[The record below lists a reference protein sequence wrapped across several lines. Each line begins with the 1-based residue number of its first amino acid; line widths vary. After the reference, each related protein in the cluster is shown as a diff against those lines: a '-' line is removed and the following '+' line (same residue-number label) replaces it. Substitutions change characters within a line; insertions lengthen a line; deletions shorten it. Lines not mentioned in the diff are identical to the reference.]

1 MMRPS
6 DPRQL
11 AQTRVGQ
18 TLGGKWVIDRLV
30 DMGGMAAVFAATHRT
45 TGKRAAIKLLM
56 PAFAANKEVR
66 DRFLREG
73 YVANKVDHPGA
84 VSVFDDGITEDGGP
98 FLVMELL
105 EGESLEEWISRSGG
119 KLKVA
124 DVLAMADQTLDVL
137 ASAHGKGIVHRDIK
151 PGNLFVDRAGRVKVL
166 DFGLARLRDPKLN
179 VMPTAGGIVLGTSAY
194 MPPEQAQGKS
204 DKIDGRT
211 DIYAV
216 GAVMFRAL
224 TGRYVHNYESTNE
237 RLIAA
242 MRERATSLGKV
253 VPHAPASIV
262 AVVDRALA
270 FEMAER
276 WPDAATM
283 RFVVRQVFDELKQK
297 PVASERLPSLRQPED
312 ESIVFEVDDHSSI
325 VVDVSFGELSA
336 AETKP
341 QHGK

>member
-1 MMRPS
+1 MMRPT

-11 AQTRVGQ
+11 AQGRVGQ
-18 TLGGKWVIDRLV
+18 TLGGKWVVDRLV
-30 DMGGMAAVFAATHRT
+30 DMGGMAAVYAVTHRT

-73 YVANKVDHPGA
+73 YVANKVDHPGS
-84 VSVFDDGITEDGGP
+84 VSVFDDGMTEDGAP

-105 EGESLEEWISRSGG
+105 EGESLEEWIGRSGG
-119 KLKVA
+119 RLKVA
-124 DVLAMADQTLDVL
+124 DVLAVAEQTLDVL
-137 ASAHGKGIVHRDIK
+137 SAAHGKGIVHRDIK
-151 PGNLFVDRAGRVKVL
+151 PGNLFAARDGRIKVL

-179 VMPTAGGIVLGTSAY
+179 AMPTAGGIVLGTSAY

-204 DKIDGRT
+204 HLIDGRS

-224 TGRYVHNYESTNE
+224 TGRYVHNYDNAQE

-242 MRERATSLGKV
+242 MRERAPSLGSV
-253 VPHAPASIV
+253 VPHAPASII

-270 FEMAER
+270 FDMGDR

-283 RFVVRQVFDELKQK
+283 RFVVRQVYDELANKK
-297 PVASERLPSLRQPED
+297 PESMAPVSVQVTVE
-312 ESIVFEVDDHSSI
+312 ESIVFDVQDHSSI
-325 VVDVSFGELSA
+325 VVDVSFGGEGSA
-336 AETKP
+336 LPLTKK
-341 QHGK
+341 QG